1 MFPPILFF
9 STRLFWLAP
18 NSPRPKLLLLAAEE
32 DSPALKVL
40 DDSRAPD
47 LHIASVK
54 DRDANAKHGI
64 DFMTA
69 AGWRGDGS
77 RYCMSIQSQLD
88 VIRSEGDTRICAGR
102 CQRHRAVHIAAELAV
117 IMKDQ
122 SGVDG
127 AADVIGLCA
136 CATDEE
142 RKYAENGKG

>member
-1 MFPPILFF
+1 MARQ
-9 STRLFWLAP
+9 TD
-18 NSPRPKLLLLAAEE
+18 E
-32 DSPALKVL
+32 DSSALKVL
-40 DDSRAPD
+40 DDSRALD

-102 CQRHRAVHIAAELAV
+102 CQRHRAGDRKSTRLNSSHGYISYAVFCLKKKTHHALAGPGSAV
-117 IMKDQ
+117 THSPHAI
-122 SGVDG
+122 
-127 AADVIGLCA
+127 
-136 CATDEE
+136 
-142 RKYAENGKG
+142 R